1 MGSSFQEL
9 RDDISKTYTND
20 EVQDI
25 KDYNWIK
32 YDDEELTLTSTEET
46 ILEYILH
53 KKIVDIKEVSLFTF
67 CSRILNFP
75 L

>member
-46 ILEYILH
+46 ILEYIPEQWMIH
-53 KKIVDIKEVSLFTF
+53 CT
-67 CSRILNFP
+67 
-75 L
+75 